1 MFTHIFY
8 SHFHGASV
16 RVSIDRP
23 QQQHDGD
30 YYCTVNIQCAK
41 AEVDTSMNAYG
52 VDPFQAIEAAV
63 TIARAQ
69 MKHMDPELI
78 VS

>member
-1 MFTHIFY
+1 
-8 SHFHGASV
+8 
-16 RVSIDRP
+16 
-23 QQQHDGD
+23 
-30 YYCTVNIQCAK
+30 
-41 AEVDTSMNAYG
+41 MNAYG